1 MSLSS
6 GRSYLAIPGPSV
18 IPDEVLRAMHRPSP
32 NIYEGELIEITK
44 SVIPDLKYVVKTAGN
59 VAIYI
64 ANGHGAWEAALANIV
79 EAGDHVLV
87 AATGRFAHGWAEMA
101 HRLGVSSETI
111 EFGNQSPL
119 DAGAIEDALRRDKDK
134 KIKAVLITHVD
145 TSTSVKNDVAAVR
158 HAMDLS
164 LIHI

>member
-44 SVIPDLKYVVKTAGN
+44 SVIPDLKYVAKTAGN

-64 ANGHGAWEAALANIV
+64 ANGHGAWEAALSNIV

-87 AATGRFAHGWAEMA
+87 AATGR
-101 HRLGVSSETI
+101 
-111 EFGNQSPL
+111 
-119 DAGAIEDALRRDKDK
+119 
-134 KIKAVLITHVD
+134 
-145 TSTSVKNDVAAVR
+145 
-158 HAMDLS
+158 
-164 LIHI
+164 